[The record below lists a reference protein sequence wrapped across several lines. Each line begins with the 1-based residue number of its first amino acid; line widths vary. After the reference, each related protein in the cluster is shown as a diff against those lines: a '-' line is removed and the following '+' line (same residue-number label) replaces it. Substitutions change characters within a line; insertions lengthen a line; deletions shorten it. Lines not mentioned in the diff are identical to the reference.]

1 MARAFIA
8 LGAATVALVLATIV
22 PRLSAQQAGGHQHG
36 HAEAGAIET
45 MGHGHHA
52 TDPHMKLSPT
62 RPAGAGD
69 RERGDALVQTLRRVL
84 EPYRDSRTGRAG
96 RLSTVPSPTA
106 AAAIS
111 LYELALRT
119 PRHVQIRPREAD
131 VAALSTHGWK
141 VRPERRHVYGG
152 GPRDGRSARCAR
164 SVVHRP
170 LARARQHLP
179 TAAER
184 KTRRLVATRVHGRD
198 RDRGGMRGGRRPL
211 SSADLRVDGARAPV
225 RNGSGPHLGALSH
238 RAIDI
243 AYVTPDHVG
252 GRGGASFAG
261 GGARPALPGRAL

>member
-1 MARAFIA
+1 
-8 LGAATVALVLATIV
+8 
-22 PRLSAQQAGGHQHG
+22 RLSAQQAGGHQHG

-69 RERGDALVQTLRRVL
+69 RERGGALVQTLRRRP
-84 EPYRDSRTGRAG
+84 EPYPDSRTRRPAPP
-96 RLSTVPSPTA
+96 STSPSATA
-106 AAAIS
+106 AAAI
-111 LYELALRT
+111 LRCDLALRT
-119 PRHVQIRPREAD
+119 PRHVDIRPREAD
-131 VAALSTHGWK
+131 VAALSPHGWK

-184 KTRRLVATRVHGRD
+184 KTRRLVATRGHGRD
-198 RDRGGMRGGRRPL
+198 RDRGGLRRG
-211 SSADLRVDGARAPV
+211 
-225 RNGSGPHLGALSH
+225 
-238 RAIDI
+238 
-243 AYVTPDHVG
+243 
-252 GRGGASFAG
+252 
-261 GGARPALPGRAL
+261 